1 MFLLVACSRNSVY
14 TEKLKTL
21 DSLDGVVNVAI
32 TELQKNDTVSLSKS
46 IELYNRYN
54 QFIEQNLPDTITK
67 TEADCLKQFQT
78 AGQNLE
84 RYSTNRNRLLAQ
96 LKVLRKQLSTLTLD
110 VKNKSIEEQQLI
122 ENLLLESK
130 QITSTCDLSSHQ
142 KQFFYSSLEQF
153 KNSLTGIEQLIK
165 SRNNGVMPT
174 LVKDTLANSIP

>member
-1 MFLLVACSRNSVY
+1 MFLLASCGRNSVY
-14 TEKLKTL
+14 IEKLKTL

-32 TELQKNDTVSLSKS
+32 TELQKADTVSLSKAT
-46 IELYNRYN
+46 ELYNRYN

-96 LKVLRKQLSTLTLD
+96 LKVLRKQLAALTLD
-110 VKNKSIEEQQLI
+110 VSGKLIEEQQLM
-122 ENLLLESK
+122 ENLRFESK
-130 QITSTCDLSSHQ
+130 QLTSTCDLSSQQ

-153 KNSLTGIEQLIK
+153 KNSLSGIEQFIK
-165 SRNNGVMPT
+165 SRNNDVMPT